1 MSMEDLKYAIVCVDD
16 DPYILQ
22 MLGFQLAKIIDNRVS
37 FIEYYTDPFIAL
49 DSIDELIE
57 DTIQII
63 FLVVDYQMP
72 KMSGVEFIRSIKT
85 RYPYLKCVMLSGEA
99 NKISVEELVKDNLL
113 ESFIGKPWDEEV
125 LFDAL
130 RPIIADHS

>member
-37 FIEYYTDPFIAL
+37 FIEYYTDPFISL
-49 DSIDELIE
+49 ESIDELIE

-130 RPIIADHS
+130 RPIIAEHS